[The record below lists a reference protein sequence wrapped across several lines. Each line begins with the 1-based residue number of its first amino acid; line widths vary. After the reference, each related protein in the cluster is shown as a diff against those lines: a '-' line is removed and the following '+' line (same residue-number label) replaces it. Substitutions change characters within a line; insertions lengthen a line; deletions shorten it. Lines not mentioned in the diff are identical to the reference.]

1 MGSLFRLPDEELLA
15 PLVTSFPGR
24 EHQIRSLATLV
35 HPDAAQCRNI
45 VLHGTEATGKS
56 SITEHLLARL
66 AESMKSTTLETPTA
80 AQTDT
85 QAQGESCGFYYHVTV
100 NAAQCITSRHLF
112 ERIVGAVAD
121 VLDRDGRSG
130 SGHGGAASRMRG
142 LRHGRC
148 ESLAQ
153 LSVVLGTMLA
163 EAAAGEARWRFIL
176 VLDAIDRQKEAA
188 PTLLPGLA
196 RLSEIIPCLTC
207 IFIVTAPPAGFL
219 QTPASAHLHFPPYT
233 KPEFVRI
240 LALSPPSTPLLSLTQ
255 QEISDLWTR
264 FCAAVHDAFVR
275 SATRTLPSFRH
286 SCRALW
292 PRFIAPVLAGTHSH
306 KEFSKLL
313 VAVRARF
320 QDESLLNP
328 SIIAVRPARSDV
340 SLSAASSASASAQGM
355 TAKDNGLGVGIGGSG
370 SGDADLSSKPTSN
383 SSHAKTTAT
392 PPPFASADL
401 TALLPIAAR
410 LLLIAA
416 YLASHNATKH
426 DLTLFSTHY
435 HGRKRR
441 RGGGFV
447 AGRGSGHSRSKH
459 RKIAR
464 KLLGAHAF
472 VLERMLAIFE
482 AVRNEWAPDGSSAA
496 LVGAGG
502 LDGDLGMA
510 IATLASLRLLVR
522 VGTGDVM
529 DRAGKWR
536 VNVAWESIRGI
547 GRSIGVEVEE
557 WLME

>member
-1 MGSLFRLPDEELLA
+1 
-15 PLVTSFPGR
+15 
-24 EHQIRSLATLV
+24 
-35 HPDAAQCRNI
+35 
-45 VLHGTEATGKS
+45 
-56 SITEHLLARL
+56 
-66 AESMKSTTLETPTA
+66 
-80 AQTDT
+80 
-85 QAQGESCGFYYHVTV
+85 GESRAEQ
-100 NAAQCITSRHLF
+100 NA
-112 ERIVGAVAD
+112 
-121 VLDRDGRSG
+121 
-130 SGHGGAASRMRG
+130 
-142 LRHGRC
+142 
-148 ESLAQ
+148 
-153 LSVVLGTMLA
+153 
-163 EAAAGEARWRFIL
+163 
-176 VLDAIDRQKEAA
+176 
-188 PTLLPGLA
+188 
-196 RLSEIIPCLTC
+196 IPCLTC

-219 QTPASAHLHFPPYT
+219 RTPASAHLHFPPYT
-233 KPEFVRI
+233 KPEFVKI
-240 LALSPPSTPLLSLTQ
+240 LALSPPPTPIPSLTQ
-255 QEISDLWTR
+255 QETRDLWTR

-275 SATRTLPSFRH
+275 SASRTLPSFRH

-328 SIIAVRPARSDV
+328 SIVAVRPDV
-340 SLSAASSASASAQGM
+340 TSAVSSASASASASAASTQSHT
-355 TAKDNGLGVGIGGSG
+355 TAKDDGRA
-370 SGDADLSSKPTSN
+370 GDDDSAAPPHPRPKPQ
-383 SSHAKTTAT
+383 HATT
-392 PPPFASADL
+392 PPSFAAADL

-410 LLLIAA
+410 LLLLAA
-416 YLASHNATKH
+416 YLASHNAAKH
-426 DLTLFSTHY
+426 DLTLFSTYH

-447 AGRGSGHSRSKH
+447 ASRGAGPSRSKH

-482 AVRNEWAPDGSSAA
+482 AVRTEWAPGGSSAA

-502 LDGDLGMA
+502 LDADLAMA

-536 VNVAWESIRGI
+536 VNVGWESIRGI

-557 WLME
+557 WLIE

>member
-1 MGSLFRLPDEELLA
+1 MGSLFRLPDDELLA

-45 VLHGTEATGKS
+45 VLYGTEATGKT
-56 SITEHLLARL
+56 SITEKLLARL
-66 AESMKSTTLETPTA
+66 AESIRETASETQTA
-80 AQTDT
+80 SQT
-85 QAQGESCGFYYHVTV
+85 QAETQTQSGGCAFYHVTV

-112 ERIVGAVAD
+112 ERIVGAVAHI
-121 VLDRDGRSG
+121 LDQDGRSG
-130 SGHGGAASRMRG
+130 RGEAASRTRS
-142 LRHGRC
+142 RQRRC

-153 LSVVLGTMLA
+153 LSVALSTMLD
-163 EAAAGEARWRFIL
+163 EAAAGEASMRFRFVL
-176 VLDAIDRQKEAA
+176 VLDAIDRQREAV

-219 QTPASAHLHFPPYT
+219 RTPASPHLHFPPYT

-240 LALSPPSTPLLSLTQ
+240 LALSPPPTPIPSLTP
-255 QEISDLWTR
+255 QETRDLWTR

-275 SATRTLPSFRH
+275 SAARTLPSFRH

-328 SIIAVRPARSDV
+328 SIVAVRPDV
-340 SLSAASSASASAQGM
+340 SCAAAASCPSTQSHTT
-355 TAKDNGLGVGIGGSG
+355 TAKYDGG
-370 SGDADLSSKPTSN
+370 DTVPL
-383 SSHAKTTAT
+383 
-392 PPPFASADL
+392 PPPKSEPKPQSQPTHTTPASFAAADL

-410 LLLIAA
+410 LLLLAA
-416 YLASHNATKH
+416 YLASHNPTKH
-426 DLTLFSTHY
+426 DLTLFSTYH

-447 AGRGSGHSRSKH
+447 ASRTAGHPRTKH

-482 AVRNEWAPDGSSAA
+482 AVRTEWAPEDSSAA

-522 VGTGDVM
+522 VGAGDMM

-536 VNVAWESIRGI
+536 VNVGWESIRGI
-547 GRSIGVEVEE
+547 GRSIGVEVED
-557 WLME
+557 WLIE